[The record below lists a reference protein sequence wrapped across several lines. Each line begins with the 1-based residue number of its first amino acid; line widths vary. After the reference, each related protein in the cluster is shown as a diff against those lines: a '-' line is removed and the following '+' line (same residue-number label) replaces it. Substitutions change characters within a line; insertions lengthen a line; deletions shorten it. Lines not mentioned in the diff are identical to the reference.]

1 MTTPLSR
8 RTVLRGLGTAMALP
22 WLEAMA
28 PRRLLAA
35 ASSAAGDPAA
45 PLRMGFFYVPNG
57 VHMPHW
63 TPENDFC
70 LCDLPPILKSLEP
83 YREKMLVLT
92 GLAQDNAFAKGDGP
106 GDHARSLAAF
116 LTGAHPKKTDGANI
130 RNGVS
135 VDQVAAQK
143 VGDRTRLPSLE
154 LGLERGAQAGNCDS
168 GYSCAYSSNISWR
181 SETMPMAKEINPR
194 AAFDRLFAS
203 DASEGASKAARYK
216 ASILDYV
223 LEDAAKL
230 KTRVGQADNRK
241 LDEYF
246 SAVREIE
253 RRMALVE
260 KGGDKGAEGID
271 YPRPTGVPKD
281 YQEHARLMLDMLALA
296 YQSDATRISTFMFAN
311 EGSNRPYPNIGVTD
325 GHHDLSHHS
334 NDRKK
339 QEKISQINTFHMEQ
353 FSYLVAKLAAMP
365 EGDGTV
371 LDHSMLVYGSGI
383 GDGNRHNHNDL
394 PVLMVGGANG
404 TIATGRHL
412 RYPKNT
418 PLNNLYLNMLD
429 RMGVTIDS
437 LGDSNGRLDRL
448 EG

>member
-1 MTTPLSR
+1 MMTNPLSR
-8 RTVLRGLGTAMALP
+8 RTLLRGLGTAMALP
-22 WLEAMA
+22 WLEAMT

-35 ASSAAGDPAA
+35 TAATNPAS

-57 VHMPHW
+57 VHMQHW

-70 LCDLPPILKSLEP
+70 LCDLPPILNALAP
-83 YREKMLVLT
+83 FREKMLVLT

-135 VDQVAAQK
+135 VDQAAAQK

-194 AAFDRLFAS
+194 AVFDRLFAADS
-203 DASEGASKAARYK
+203 SAETASRAARYK
-216 ASILDYV
+216 SSILDYV

-253 RRMALVE
+253 RRMASVP
-260 KGGDKGAEGID
+260 KGGDRGTEGID

-311 EGSNRPYPNIGVTD
+311 EGSNRPYPMIGVTD
-325 GHHDLSHHS
+325 GHHDLSHHG
-334 NDRKK
+334 NDAKK
-339 QEKISQINTFHMEQ
+339 QAKISQINTFHIDQ
-353 FSYLVAKLAAMP
+353 FAYLVGKLATMP

-371 LDHSMLVYGSGI
+371 LDHCMLVYGSGI

-394 PVLMVGGANG
+394 PVLLVGGANG

-412 RYPKNT
+412 QYPKNT
-418 PLNNLYLNMLD
+418 PLNNLYLNLLD
-429 RMGVTIDS
+429 RMGVPTDS

-448 EG
+448 DG